1 MRAPRRTT
9 RGRGG
14 GFGRP
19 GGLGGGLQPG
29 RAAAALAALLTLG
42 SLAAVWSQTAAAW
55 LLASRSTFADLRLTA
70 LLGNTLVAAPSG
82 FLGFAIFVAIGV
94 FLFLDRVRTL
104 WYTQRNALI
113 GWSLGVLAALF
124 LIDRFVLRGLGWGWA
139 SGVLVLLWFGTAVE
153 RRWGPRR
160 TLVFAF
166 WIVVPTNAVVAA
178 LLTWAPWTVTALTN
192 AARAAPTHG
201 VFALSDALLAAWC
214 LMHGSARLAI
224 LNIEARKL
232 VWVLVA
238 LGVLDLLFTS
248 RLVGIVRLLA
258 VALTWLLLTGHYR
271 PRVLIDRL
279 RLWRIDRRLAK
290 RRGRFEVID
299 GGRNLHRAEVTP

>member
-1 MRAPRRTT
+1 MT

-14 GFGRP
+14 AFGRP
-19 GGLGGGLQPG
+19 SGFGGGGLQPG
-29 RAAAALAALLTLG
+29 RAATALAVLLTLG
-42 SLAAVWSQTAAAW
+42 SLVAVWSPAAAEW
-55 LLASRSTFADLRLTA
+55 LLASRATFAGLRLTA
-70 LLGNTLVAAPSG
+70 LVGNALVAAPSS
-82 FLGFAIFVAIGV
+82 FFGFALFVGIGV
-94 FLFLDRVRTL
+94 LLFLDRVRTL
-104 WYTQRNALI
+104 WRTRRNALL
-113 GWSLGVLAALF
+113 GWSAGILGVLY
-124 LIDRFVLRGLGWGWA
+124 LIDLFVLRGLGWGWA

-153 RRWGPRR
+153 RRWGARR

-166 WIVVPTNAVVAA
+166 WIVVPTNAVIAA
-178 LLTWAPWTVTALTN
+178 LLTWAPWTITALTN
-192 AARAAPTHG
+192 AARAAPSHG
-201 VFALSDALLAAWC
+201 VFALTDALLAAWC
-214 LMHGSARLAI
+214 LMHGSARLAL

-258 VALTWLLLTGHYR
+258 IALTWLLLTGHYR
-271 PRVLIDRL
+271 PRVLLDRL

-299 GGRNLHRAEVTP
+299 GGRNLHRAEATS

>member
-1 MRAPRRTT
+1 MT

-19 GGLGGGLQPG
+19 GGFGGGLRPG
-29 RAAAALAALLTLG
+29 QGATALAALLTLG
-42 SLAAVWSQTAAAW
+42 SLVAVWSPSAAAW
-55 LLASRSTFADLRLTA
+55 LLASGSTFAELRLTA
-70 LLGNTLVAAPSG
+70 LLGNTVVAAPSS
-82 FLGFAIFVAIGV
+82 FFGFALFVGIGV
-94 FLFLDRVRTL
+94 LLFLDRVRTL
-104 WYTQRNALI
+104 WHTRRNALL
-113 GWSLGVLAALF
+113 GWSAGILGALY
-124 LIDRFVLRGLGWGWA
+124 LIDQFVLRGLGWGWA

-166 WIVVPTNAVVAA
+166 WIAVPTNAVVAA

-192 AARAAPTHG
+192 AARMAPTHG
-201 VFALSDALLAAWC
+201 VFALTDALLAAWC
-214 LMHGSARLAI
+214 LMHGSARLAL

-248 RLVGIVRLLA
+248 RLVGTVRLLA
-258 VALTWLLLTGHYR
+258 IALTWLLLTGHYR
-271 PRVLIDRL
+271 PRVLLDRL

-299 GGRNLHRAEVTP
+299 GGRNLHRGEATT